1 MRESGTLNRIEIAS
15 RAEVSDRD
23 VEGWVICHR
32 NNLGL
37 NNRLLTAPSVARAS
51 LRHAATEVTRR
62 LERLFDD
69 QQRSET
75 SPY

>member
-1 MRESGTLNRIEIAS
+1 MRERGTLNGVEIAS

-37 NNRLLTAPSVARAS
+37 NNR
-51 LRHAATEVTRR
+51 
-62 LERLFDD
+62 
-69 QQRSET
+69 
-75 SPY
+75 